1 MKIPLRRH
9 KLLITGAAAATA
21 LAIGVPAA
29 SAATAGPGSTGP
41 ATPRHAA
48 VQAARSTAAGT
59 TATVGA
65 TAAQTMSGFG
75 ASGDWWVNPVQYF
88 PASAQRHIA
97 NLLFTSQGLQLS
109 QYRYNIGGGGVGADQ
124 PTGGESELGFQD
136 RAPETFYVAPG
147 IYNWSHDA
155 GGTTFLKYAAADHVP
170 QIVANVN
177 SAPSQ
182 FTTNGQSCGGELN
195 SGDVQSYADYLTTVI
210 KHIHDAWHITIP
222 YISPMNEPDYTRSD
236 CTQEGMEVLPA
247 LRATVVQDLGKD
259 LASQAPYTHIIADE
273 SSDVGS
279 QFNTELP
286 QWMGVPGTA
295 QYVSALAT
303 HTYDF
308 PSAATLAQAATL
320 AKSYNKPLWATEICC
335 QKYEGPGQEP
345 AYGEQFD
352 PTITGGLSMAQ
363 FIYNDLTAGNMSA
376 FDWWV
381 ALSAA
386 QGCDVTQPSCMTT
399 VNSTGWNDGLL
410 NFDPNFATD
419 HNYNVYPTKR
429 FYTLGQFSR
438 FVRPGAVRHDVT
450 GAPANVQALAFQT
463 HGQWEVVVINENAAG
478 SGSTSFGLQLP
489 GSGKLRPEGT
499 YQTSATASL
508 SRTANPPVQ
517 GSTATLT
524 TPAQSVTTYLL
535 GQAS

>member
-9 KLLITGAAAATA
+9 RLLITGAAAAVA
-21 LAIGVPAA
+21 VAIGVPAA
-29 SAATAGPGSTGP
+29 SAASTGP
-41 ATPRHAA
+41 DARAGA
-48 VQAARSTAAGT
+48 VHTTAAGA
-59 TATVGA
+59 TATVSA
-65 TAAQTMSGFG
+65 TPAQTMAGFG

-97 NLLFTSQGLQLS
+97 SLLFTSQGLQLS
-109 QYRYNIGGGGVGADQ
+109 QYRYNIGGGGTGADQ
-124 PTGGESELGFQD
+124 PTGGESELGYQD

-147 IYNWSHDA
+147 IYNWTHDA
-155 GGTTFLKYAAADHVP
+155 GGTTFLRYAAADGVP
-170 QIVANVN
+170 DIVANVN
-177 SAPSQ
+177 SAPAQ
-182 FTTNGQSCGGELN
+182 FTSNGQSCGGELS
-195 SGDVQSYADYLTTVI
+195 SGDVQAYAGYLTTVI

-236 CTQEGMEVLPA
+236 CTQEGMEVPPA
-247 LRATVVQDLGKD
+247 LRATVVTDLGKD
-259 LASQAPYTHIIADE
+259 LAAQAPYTKIIADE

-279 QFNTELP
+279 QFNTELS
-286 QWMGVPGTA
+286 QWMSVPGTS

-308 PSAATLAQAATL
+308 PSDATLAQASQL
-320 AKSYNKPLWATEICC
+320 AQSYGKQLWATEICC
-335 QKYEGPGQEP
+335 QKYQGPGQEP

-363 FIYNDLTAGNMSA
+363 FIYQDLTSGNMSA

-386 QGCDVTQPSCMTT
+386 QGCDITQASCMDT

-450 GAPANVQALAFQT
+450 GAPSGVQALAFEN
-463 HGQWEVVVINENAAG
+463 HGQWQVVVLNENAAG
-478 SGSTSFGLQLP
+478 SGSSTFSLQLP
-489 GSGKLRPEGT
+489 GTGTLRPQGT

-508 SRTANPPVQ
+508 SRAANPPVQ